1 MNLVFIMNT
10 SFPYGQ
16 AYSSRARH
24 LTKLFFEVGYHV
36 HIIAPESNS
45 IQECI
50 ELKNIDY
57 SCEFVHSGNSLATLS
72 GIGTAHPY
80 MKALERYSNKTK
92 IDLVVSSSMVHVTE
106 SIRKFCKFREI
117 PYIIEQCEWFDKSS
131 FKFGKFNPYYREHI
145 RSILYKNKKCDGIIS
160 ISQLLETHYNSQGV
174 PTIRIPTILDANA
187 VEWRGKNSSERKIH
201 IVFAGSLGNGK
212 ELLKPIFEALSDPSI
227 DRTLFAFDVY
237 GPSKEQVL
245 QNIGEDHKLMND
257 LRGLIHIHG
266 RVSQDKIEDILR
278 KADYSIFLRPN
289 RQSSNAGFPTKLAE
303 SMMVGTPVITNLTGD
318 IGLYLDDGENGFL
331 TSTLDTKSLVE
342 VFHKILNMDEK
353 KADEMRAKARREA
366 EMFFDYRVYVKQMT
380 DFINNILS

>member
-1 MNLVFIMNT
+1 
-10 SFPYGQ
+10 
-16 AYSSRARH
+16 
-24 LTKLFFEVGYHV
+24 
-36 HIIAPESNS
+36 
-45 IQECI
+45 
-50 ELKNIDY
+50 
-57 SCEFVHSGNSLATLS
+57 
-72 GIGTAHPY
+72 
-80 MKALERYSNKTK
+80 
-92 IDLVVSSSMVHVTE
+92 
-106 SIRKFCKFREI
+106 
-117 PYIIEQCEWFDKSS
+117 
-131 FKFGKFNPYYREHI
+131 
-145 RSILYKNKKCDGIIS
+145 
-160 ISQLLETHYNSQGV
+160 
-174 PTIRIPTILDANA
+174 
-187 VEWRGKNSSERKIH
+187 
-201 IVFAGSLGNGK
+201 
-212 ELLKPIFEALSDPSI
+212 
-227 DRTLFAFDVY
+227 
-237 GPSKEQVL
+237 
-245 QNIGEDHKLMND
+245 MND